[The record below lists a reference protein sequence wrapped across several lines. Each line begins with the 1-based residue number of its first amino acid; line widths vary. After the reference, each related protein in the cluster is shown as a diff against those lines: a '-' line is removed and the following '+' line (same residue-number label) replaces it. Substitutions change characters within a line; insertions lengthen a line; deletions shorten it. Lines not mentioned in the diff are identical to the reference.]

1 MNRILPAEGHVRGT
15 TGTHPGACG
24 ANASVHVCG
33 RDFGDAAGHD
43 VDFTDEHHRAAT
55 KIQARAKGKRQREL
69 TDALKKQGVLPGQ
82 QRREAEELED
92 YDYEKE
98 VGIY

>member
-1 MNRILPAEGHVRGT
+1 MNRILSAQGYVNGT
-15 TGTHPGACG
+15 DPGVCRAYV
-24 ANASVHVCG
+24 SVHVCG
-33 RDFGDAAGHD
+33 RALGDAAGHD

-69 TDALKKQGVLPGQ
+69 TDALKKKGALPGQ
-82 QRREAEELED
+82 QRREVEELED

-98 VGIY
+98 VGNH